1 MTPLTLRA
9 PSRFVV
15 TDTWADRWVVSDWK
29 ADEGLRGEFVLS
41 AGKWFGD
48 AVEDLGI
55 QTSGDARFYAASADF
70 GKTISNAGK
79 TLVVQFSVKHEQKL
93 DCGGGYIKL
102 LASTTDQKTFGGDT
116 PYAVMFGPDICG
128 SATKRT
134 HLILTDKK
142 GNNLLTKKTI
152 PCETDTL
159 THIYTLV
166 VNPNNTYSVLIDNAE
181 KETGLLE
188 EHFDFLLPKT
198 VTDPAARK
206 PLDWDDRREV
216 PDVTDVKPE
225 GHDDVPEAVTDPDAR
240 KPEGWHDDDD
250 GEWEAPLVKNPLF
263 KGPWVQKQIDNPN
276 FAGTWTA
283 PEIPNPAYVP
293 NADLYLF
300 HDLRYVGFE
309 LWQVTAGSIF
319 DNVLVTDD
327 AQYAFAAADAFL
339 ENSKHAET
347 KMFELAT
354 AKQKTENEAEAK
366 RLQEEAETNAAAE
379 NTFGDYEHSAED
391 EPGKDEL

>member
-1 MTPLTLRA
+1 
-9 PSRFVV
+9 
-15 TDTWADRWVVSDWK
+15 
-29 ADEGLRGEFVLS
+29 
-41 AGKWFGD
+41 
-48 AVEDLGI
+48 
-55 QTSGDARFYAASADF
+55 
-70 GKTISNAGK
+70 
-79 TLVVQFSVKHEQKL
+79 
-93 DCGGGYIKL
+93 
-102 LASTTDQKTFGGDT
+102 
-116 PYAVMFGPDICG
+116 
-128 SATKRT
+128 
-134 HLILTDKK
+134 
-142 GNNLLTKKTI
+142 
-152 PCETDTL
+152 
-159 THIYTLV
+159 
-166 VNPNNTYSVLIDNAE
+166 LIDNAE

-293 NADLYLF
+293 SADLYLF

-339 ENSKHAET
+339 ENSKLAET